1 MRTLEIALTI
11 ALFAAAISLMTP
23 SRSSSLGFGSL
34 ILLAM
39 ILLICQLLFE
49 GYRWQIFPCYFVL
62 IALFIAF
69 RQSISPNA
77 SFIFGSVAIC
87 CLGGGVLLSTLLP
100 VFGLPTPTGP
110 YKVGTEIRH
119 LTDYNR
125 SEPAS
130 ANPDDHRELMIQIW
144 YPTTATGR
152 LAPYREKALTGLWNA
167 RYTLAKTNSILNAPP
182 LIATHP
188 FPVLFYEPSWWGQR
202 GEATF
207 LSEELASNGY
217 IVVGIDHPYSSSA
230 VSLPGGRIIKTKL
243 SVHETYKTQDS
254 FETFIRTAGDE
265 IRLRA
270 ADVEFVFSAL
280 EGINAADPER
290 RFTGLL
296 DLSRVGIFGYSL
308 GGGVAAQVC
317 WLDHRFKVGIDL
329 DGMLGAQ
336 SEQEGTS
343 APFLFM
349 LEDITETNFADLG
362 SLKADERR
370 EMAFA
375 TVQQAEM
382 RRSLAKYGGYSVA
395 IAGVTHGSFS
405 DNLFY
410 SPFSLVNGTGSAD
423 TQRVATIIRQYA
435 LAFFNSYLTGSPEP
449 LLTDK
454 SPALSGLKVERW
466 VRN

>member
-77 SFIFGSVAIC
+77 SFIFGFVAIC

-152 LAPYREKALTGLWNA
+152 LGPYREKALTGLWNA

-308 GGGVAAQVC
+308 GGGVAAQV
-317 WLDHRFKVGIDL
+317 
-329 DGMLGAQ
+329 
-336 SEQEGTS
+336 
-343 APFLFM
+343 
-349 LEDITETNFADLG
+349 
-362 SLKADERR
+362 
-370 EMAFA
+370 
-375 TVQQAEM
+375 
-382 RRSLAKYGGYSVA
+382 
-395 IAGVTHGSFS
+395 
-405 DNLFY
+405 
-410 SPFSLVNGTGSAD
+410 
-423 TQRVATIIRQYA
+423 
-435 LAFFNSYLTGSPEP
+435 
-449 LLTDK
+449 
-454 SPALSGLKVERW
+454 
-466 VRN
+466 